1 MSSSATNRDSFDLTR
16 ELRESSSPL
25 SRAFE
30 IKPERSV
37 TLRRIDNAFSELL
50 ALVMTSPFDS
60 LTFCN
65 AKVSSLTFVSLTF
78 DNVPIED

>member
-16 ELRESSSPL
+16 ELRESWSPL

-30 IKPERSV
+30 IKPGSMV
-37 TLRRIDNAFSELL
+37 ILRCINNTSLEVRAL
-50 ALVMTSPFDS
+50 AMTSSFDS